1 MALISTAK
9 AAATNAIAT
18 TMQHV
23 KLDVHGVLDYF
34 KNNYFSGMYI
44 AVYDDERNNNITA
57 NRLLWHYIIS
67 KKKEFDK
74 LAKTTEKLY
83 TLKKSWTNRQKN
95 KKLSMSVAQQSSL
108 ISQNSFVS
116 RLSRLLK
123 DRKILTDAAN
133 IESAN
138 MGYVAMSCYY
148 TVLQIIPSHDVNIF
162 AMLYYPYEELEN
174 SIKFIYLGKGD
185 HLVAAADRLK
195 NHRSIKWRNPKC
207 LVLLFSIP
215 LLVEQEHIDAY
226 KARNNC
232 TNIYYVE
239 ELSQC
244 GADNCPLTDGTYV
257 KHVINIS
264 GNGSNPHTSANIVV
278 PNMYLGSS
286 SDETSIVSSHTIMR
300 DNVREA
306 IYCRPTLKST
316 YYWLRGKLLYFN
328 LITPDSFLSDDK
340 LYGEFTKVLNS
351 CFHKDISS
359 ATYARLKHMLS
370 EIPAERVT
378 NNDLYTKHIGNNIIL
393 NSSYKAKHIGP
404 DSDPTIYI
412 LYMAYESPMYKIVR
426 YATWNTRSKYL
437 LNVALSQ
444 LPVKTGYITFFV
456 EPLEMRI
463 RKCDIIKSLC
473 DKSNK
478 IVTWK
483 GVKIVQQIVELL
495 NENSAYKE
503 DIIVCH
509 G

>member
-9 AAATNAIAT
+9 AAATNAIT
-18 TMQHV
+18 STMQHV
-23 KLDVHGVLDYF
+23 KLDVHTVLDYF

-44 AVYDDERNNNITA
+44 AVYDEERNNNITA

-74 LAKTTEKLY
+74 LAKTTERLY

-95 KKLSMSVAQQSSL
+95 KKLSTSVAQQSNL

-123 DRKILTDAAN
+123 NKKILTDAAN

-148 TVLQIIPSHDVNIF
+148 TVLQIVPSHDVNIF

-195 NHRSIKWRNPKC
+195 NHRSIRWRNPKC

-215 LLVEQEHIDAY
+215 LLVEQEHIDDY

-257 KHVINIS
+257 KHVINVYGES
-264 GNGSNPHTSANIVV
+264 SNSHTSMNIVV

-286 SDETSIVSSHTIMR
+286 SNEMSIVSSSTTKC
-300 DNVREA
+300 NNGSELV
-306 IYCRPTLKST
+306 YCRPTLKST
-316 YYWLRGKLLYFN
+316 YHWLRGKLLYFN
-328 LITPDSFLSDDK
+328 LITPDSFLIDNK
-340 LYGEFTKVLNS
+340 IYGEFTKILNT

-359 ATYARLKHMLS
+359 ATYAILMRMLS
-370 EIPAERVT
+370 
-378 NNDLYTKHIGNNIIL
+378 
-393 NSSYKAKHIGP
+393 
-404 DSDPTIYI
+404 
-412 LYMAYESPMYKIVR
+412 
-426 YATWNTRSKYL
+426 
-437 LNVALSQ
+437 
-444 LPVKTGYITFFV
+444 
-456 EPLEMRI
+456 
-463 RKCDIIKSLC
+463 
-473 DKSNK
+473 
-478 IVTWK
+478 
-483 GVKIVQQIVELL
+483 
-495 NENSAYKE
+495 
-503 DIIVCH
+503 
-509 G
+509 

>member
-1 MALISTAK
+1 MK
-9 AAATNAIAT
+9 
-18 TMQHV
+18 
-23 KLDVHGVLDYF
+23 
-34 KNNYFSGMYI
+34 KNEI
-44 AVYDDERNNNITA
+44 ITLLQ

-67 KKKEFDK
+67 KKREFDK
-74 LAKTTEKLY
+74 LARTTERLY
-83 TLKKSWTNRQKN
+83 TLKKSWTNMQKK
-95 KKLSMSVAQQSSL
+95 KKLSMSVAQQSNL

-123 DRKILTDAAN
+123 DKKILTDAAN

-148 TVLQIIPSHDVNIF
+148 TVLQIVPSHDVNIF

-195 NHRSIKWRNPKC
+195 NHRSIRWRNPKC

-215 LLVEQEHIDAY
+215 LLVEQEHIDDY

-257 KHVINIS
+257 KHVVNVSSGEIS
-264 GNGSNPHTSANIVV
+264 NSHTSMNIVE

-286 SDETSIVSSHTIMR
+286 SDEMSIVSSRTIMR

-306 IYCRPTLKST
+306 IYCKPTLKST
-316 YYWLRGKLLYFN
+316 YNWLRGKLLYFN
-328 LITPDSFLSDDK
+328 LITPDSFVNDDK

-359 ATYARLKHMLS
+359 ATCAKLRHMLLN
-370 EIPAERVT
+370 IPAKRII

-393 NSSYKAKHIGP
+393 NSYYKAKHIGP

-412 LYMAYESPMYKIVR
+412 LYMAYDSPMYKIVK

-444 LPVKTGYITFFV
+444 LPVKTGYIAFFV

-463 RKCDIIKSLC
+463 RKCDIVKLLC

-483 GVKIVQQIVELL
+483 GVKIVQQIAETSVDS
-495 NENSAYKE
+495 NACRE
-503 DIIVCH
+503 DIVVCH
-509 G
+509 N